1 MMSCIACK
9 GRGLCGRP
17 VCPILRRMEEIAALP
32 KAGMQLEGLTPP
44 EMFVGRAG
52 YPQVRAGPMVPVS
65 ESPELPS
72 LGMDI
77 GEIIALRASM
87 VRSGALVAVKEAEAP
102 GRLLEA
108 CQQIAM
114 SSVPVGMEISFV
126 KPPSGT
132 LQFDGILS
140 PSGPSGEL
148 KKMEI
153 ITNPVVPRKVDKI
166 VEDREEGAASAAEEL
181 YCAGIGVEHISRLL
195 SLGLIGKRRKLVPT
209 RWSITASD
217 DMVGNA
223 LKELVL
229 DRPLISDY
237 YLYSGED
244 LGNHFEILLMPRPF
258 FFELIEIWMP
268 RSVWTQ
274 DGFIGAD
281 FESERPKKKYS
292 TLAGG
297 YYAARLAAEEH
308 LSRLGRQ
315 AAVLSVREISESY
328 WAPLGVWVVREV
340 ARKAMKTSPH
350 RFETLK
356 EALAEMG
363 RRIRTP
369 VSRWR
374 PVSRLLSG
382 PLQKSLVEF

>member
-32 KAGMQLEGLTPP
+32 KVGAHLEGLTPP

-52 YPQVRAGPMVPVS
+52 YPLVRAGPMVPIS

-87 VRSGALVAVKEAEAP
+87 VRSEAKIAVKEAKAP

-114 SSVPVGMEISFV
+114 SCVPVGMEISFL

-140 PSGPSGEL
+140 PSGPCGEL

-166 VEDREEGAASAAEEL
+166 VDDKDEGAATAAKEL
-181 YCAGIGVEHISRLL
+181 YCAGIGMEHISRLL
-195 SLGLIGKRRKLVPT
+195 SLGLMGKRRKLVPT

-229 DRPLISDY
+229 DSPLISDY

-315 AAVLSVREISESY
+315 AAILSVREISESY

-340 ARKAMKTSPH
+340 ARKAMRAMPQ
-350 RFETLK
+350 RFETLN
-356 EALAEMG
+356 EALAEIG
-363 RRIRTP
+363 RKIKTP
-369 VSRWR
+369 LSRWR
-374 PVSRLLSG
+374 PVSKLLSG
-382 PLQKSLVEF
+382 PVQKSLVEF